1 MTTRWIS
8 LCLLVLVLAL
18 TGCSGMR
25 IIDSDVRTYTTAQS
39 VSVPATY
46 RFELLPS
53 QQALPAQGFA
63 LQDMVQA
70 ELDKVGMHRD
80 DTAPQYSVRFDLR
93 VQQDARSPW
102 SDPGYGAGFP
112 FAYPVVTPHGV
123 VYHYRAPLFMMEM
136 PWYRR
141 EVSLVIRRLSDG
153 ALVYESNAR
162 SDGYWADDEAVLP
175 AMFEAALRDFPNP
188 PQGLRRVLIEIPR

>member
-1 MTTRWIS
+1 MKTRWIS
-8 LCLLVLVLAL
+8 MWLLVLAL

-25 IIDSDVRTYTTAQS
+25 IIDSDVRAYTTAQP

-53 QQALPAQGFA
+53 QQAQPTQRFG
-63 LQDMVQA
+63 LQDLVQA
-70 ELDKVGMHRD
+70 ELDKVGMRRD
-80 DTAPQYSVRFDLR
+80 DVAPQYSVRFDLR
-93 VQQDARSPW
+93 VQRDARSPW
-102 SDPGYGAGFP
+102 SEPGYAAQFFP
-112 FAYPVVTPHGV
+112 AYPVVTPHGV
-123 VYHYRAPLFMMEM
+123 IYHYRAPLFVMEM

-141 EVSLVIRRLSDG
+141 EVSLLMRRLSDG
-153 ALVYESNAR
+153 ALVFESNAR

-188 PQGLRRVLIEIPR
+188 PQGVRRVNIEIPR

>member
-1 MTTRWIS
+1 MKTRWIP
-8 LCLLVLVLAL
+8 LWLLMLAL

-25 IIDSDVRTYTTAQS
+25 VVDSDVHAYTTAQS
-39 VSVPATY
+39 VSVPASY

-53 QQALPAQGFA
+53 QQALPAQRFA

-70 ELDKVGMHRD
+70 ELGKVGMRRD
-80 DTAPQYSVRFDLR
+80 DVAPQYSVRFDLR
-93 VQQDARSPW
+93 IHRDARSPW
-102 SDPGYGAGFP
+102 SDPGHAAGFL

-123 VYHYRAPLFMMEM
+123 VYQYRMPLFVMET

-141 EVSLVIRRLSDG
+141 EVSLLMRRLSDG
-153 ALVYESNAR
+153 VLVFESNAR
-162 SDGYWADDEAVLP
+162 SDGIWADDEAVLP

-188 PQGLRRVLIEIPR
+188 PQGLRRVNIEIPR

>member
-1 MTTRWIS
+1 MNTRWIA
-8 LCLLVLVLAL
+8 LGWLVLAL

-25 IIDSDVRTYTTAQS
+25 IIDSDVQAYTTAQPIS
-39 VSVPATY
+39 LPATY

-53 QQALPAQGFA
+53 QQALPAQRFG

-70 ELDKVGMHRD
+70 ELAKVGMQRD
-80 DTAPQYSVRFDLR
+80 DVAAPYSVRFDLR

-102 SDPGYGAGFP
+102 SDFGYGGGF
-112 FAYPVVTPHGV
+112 FSAYPVATRNGV
-123 VYHYRAPLFMMEM
+123 VYRYRAPMFVMEM

-141 EVSLVIRRLSDG
+141 EVSLLIRRLSDG
-153 ALVYESNAR
+153 VLVFESNAR
-162 SDGYWADDEAVLP
+162 SDGYWADDDAVLP

-188 PQGLRRVLIEIPR
+188 PPGLRRVNIEIPR

>member
-1 MTTRWIS
+1 MKARWMG
-8 LCLLVLVLAL
+8 LCLLMLAL
-18 TGCSGMR
+18 TACSGMR
-25 IIDSDVRTYTTAQS
+25 IVDSDVRAYTTGQS

-53 QQALPAQGFA
+53 QQTLPATHFP

-70 ELDKVGMHRD
+70 ELDKVGMRRD
-80 DTAPQYSVRFDLR
+80 DAAPQYSVRVDLR
-93 VQQDARSPW
+93 KHQETHSPW
-102 SDPGYGAGFP
+102 SDPGHAAGFSL
-112 FAYPVVTPHGV
+112 AYPVVTPHGV
-123 VYHYRAPLFMMEM
+123 VYHYRMPLLVMEM

-141 EVSLVIRRLSDG
+141 EISLLMRRLSDG
-153 ALVYESNAR
+153 ALVFESNAR

-175 AMFEAALRDFPNP
+175 AMLEAALRDFPNP